1 MKRKIILFVL
11 SSLITQGI
19 VAQKSALTG
28 QNNSYEITWKQDLK
42 INSVSVL
49 NFENCYYKPD
59 QLLPYFSVTLPLT
72 GNYAGYRA
80 ELMNEK
86 YETIDYSA
94 KNIPENIQITVV
106 PSFYKGK
113 ASAYIEFIPVRKSP
127 VSGKAERLVSF
138 EIKLIKDVS
147 ATFHSTATTQ
157 RTYAANSVLSSGDWY
172 KISVT
177 EEGVYQLTYDFL
189 KNKLSMDL
197 SSSSPANFRLFGNG
211 GGILPLLNSDFRYDD
226 LQENAVYVYDGGTV
240 GKWDDQDY
248 VLFYGQSPV
257 QWSYNTTQNRFTHQ
271 ANYYS
276 DSTFYFVTVNGG
288 TGNTKR
294 IQQTASL
301 NVSPDFVV
309 NSFDDYQAHELDKTN
324 FIKSGRNFYGEAF
337 DINTTQTFN
346 FTFPNVLQQDVLF
359 KTNYAAHSPGV
370 TSSVSARYQS
380 QNLFSG
386 TFSTGVVYT
395 DDYAAERTGT
405 TTFIPSAGDNI
416 SITYSFIAGNSSCIG
431 YLDYIELQA
440 RRALTFANTNN
451 MDQMFFRDL
460 NSTGSGK
467 TAQFNIASAPA
478 NMVVWNVTDRINVKQ
493 QILNNGSF
501 IAASDSLQQY
511 VAFGGTNFFNAGAV
525 GRIDNQNLH
534 ALSQAD
540 MIIVTHPLFESEA
553 NRIADMHRTQ
563 DNLSVHVERTD
574 QIYNEFSSG
583 AQDISGI
590 RDFLKMFYDRGINNG
605 TEPRYLLLFGD
616 GSYDNKYRL
625 ANNSNFIP
633 TFESVNSYSYL
644 SSFVADDFY
653 GLMDDNEGLCDAS
666 EQIDIGVGR
675 FVVQTTE
682 EAKTVVDKTISYTSL
697 PEQTNCCDGGG
708 GTLGDWRNVLT
719 FVADDED
726 GMMHVGPAE
735 SISNYVKS
743 NHGVYNIDKIYL
755 DAYKQISTPAG
766 QRYPDVN
773 DAINK
778 RINKGTL
785 IMNYVGHGGETGWA
799 EERVLTND
807 DINSWSNINKLSVF
821 ITATCEF
828 SRWDDPAR
836 VSSGEKILLSSAG
849 GGVALFSTTRL
860 VFASSNAVL
869 NTSLIKHMFDDP
881 EPRLG
886 DIMVASK
893 NDPGNLNLNT
903 RNFSLLGDPAIRLH
917 YPKFNIEATS
927 VNAQP
932 LVALNDTLSALSKVT
947 IGGKI
952 TKGGQLQSDF
962 NGFIYPT
969 VYDKYSNIPMLR
981 NDAASPN
988 LTFQL
993 QKNILYKGKAT
1004 VKNGEWSFTFIVPKD
1019 ISYQFG
1025 LGKLSFYA
1033 ENSIED
1039 GSGYYDSIVV
1049 GGSSGNIINDV
1060 VGPTLKLYMNDD
1072 RFVFGGTTNDK
1083 PVIVSYLSDSTGIN
1097 TVGNGVGHDIT
1108 AVLDS
1113 KTDPVYVLNDY
1124 YEGDLDSY
1132 TSGKISYP
1140 LSKLSEGRHTLKV
1153 KAWDILNNS
1162 SESYTEFV
1170 VASDASLALK
1180 HVLNYPNPFTTHTEF
1195 SFEYNKP
1202 CEDLDVQIQIFT
1214 ISGKL
1219 IKTISKKVLSPGTR
1233 IDDITW
1239 DGRDD
1244 FGDRIGRG
1252 VYVYRV
1258 KLKTPDETASLTEKL
1273 VILK

>member
-1 MKRKIILFVL
+1 MKRRTTLFILLL
-11 SSLITQGI
+11 S
-19 VAQKSALTG
+19 VVCYANAQSGAKAK
-28 QNNSYEITWKQDLK
+28 QNDSYTITWKQDMKMNGSNRL
-42 INSVSVL
+42 S
-49 NFENCYYKPD
+49 FENCFYKSNQPF
-59 QLLPYFSVTLPLT
+59 PYFSVSVPVS
-72 GNYAGYRA
+72 GNPENYHA
-80 ELMNEK
+80 EIVNPQ
-86 YETIDYSA
+86 YESVDYSGDQ
-94 KNIPENIQITVV
+94 ITENITPVVV
-106 PSFYKGK
+106 PSYYKGK
-113 ASAYIEFIPVRKSP
+113 ASAYIEFIPVKKSAIT
-127 VSGKAERLVSF
+127 GKVDRLVSF
-138 EIKLIKDVS
+138 ELKLIQNIAASNRNAAS
-147 ATFHSTATTQ
+147 AQ

-177 EEGVYQLTYDFL
+177 DEGVYKLSYDFL
-189 KNKLSMDL
+189 KNRLNMDL
-197 SSSSPANFRLFGNG
+197 SSSSPSNFRLYGNG

-226 LQENAVYVYDGGTV
+226 LQENAIFVYDGGTA

-257 QWSYNTTQNRFTHQ
+257 QWSYNSSQNRFTHQ

-276 DSTFYFVTVNGG
+276 DSTFYFVTTNGG
-288 TGNTKR
+288 SGVPKR

-301 NVSPDFVV
+301 NISPDFVV
-309 NSFDDYQAHELDKTN
+309 NSFDDYQFHELDKIN
-324 FIKSGRNFYGEAF
+324 FVKSGRNFYGEAF
-337 DINTTQTFN
+337 DINPSQTFN
-346 FTFPNVLQQDVLF
+346 FSFPNILQQNVLF
-359 KTNYAAHSPGV
+359 KTVYAAHSPGV
-370 TSSVSARYQS
+370 TSSVGVRYQS
-380 QNLFSG
+380 QTLFSG
-386 TFSTGVVYT
+386 TYNTGVVYT

-416 SITYSFIAGNSSCIG
+416 AIAYTFTAGNSSCIG

-440 RRALTFANTNN
+440 RRALTFASTGNN
-451 MDQMFFRDL
+451 DQMFFRDL
-460 NSTGSGK
+460 NSTGTGK
-467 TAQFNIASAPA
+467 TAQFNISSAPQ
-478 NMVVWNVTDRINVKQ
+478 NMVVWNITDRINVRQ
-493 QILNNGSF
+493 QQLNNGTF
-501 IAASDSLQQY
+501 IAAADSLQQY
-511 VAFGGTNFFNAGAV
+511 VAFGGNSFYSAGAI

-534 ALSQAD
+534 ALPQAD

-553 NRIADMHRTQ
+553 NRLADMHRTQ
-563 DNLSVHVERTD
+563 DNFTVHVVRTD
-574 QIYNEFSSG
+574 VIYNEYSSG
-583 AQDISGI
+583 AQDIAGI
-590 RDFLKMFYDRGINNG
+590 RDFVKMFYDRGIGNG
-605 TEPRYLLLFGD
+605 TEPKYLLLFGD
-616 GSYDNKYRL
+616 GSYDNKYRS
-625 ANNSNFIP
+625 ANNTNFIP
-633 TFESVNSYSYL
+633 TFESENSYSYL

-653 GLMDDNEGLCDAS
+653 GLMDDNEGLCNAS
-666 EQIDIGVGR
+666 EKIDIGVGR
-675 FVVQTTE
+675 FVAQTTAD
-682 EAKTVVDKTISYTSL
+682 AKTMVDKTISYTSL
-697 PEQTNCCDGGG
+697 PQQGNCCDGSG

-735 SISNYVKS
+735 SFANYIRD
-743 NHGVYNIDKIYL
+743 NHRIYNIDKIYL
-755 DAYKQISTPAG
+755 DAYRQVSTPAG

-773 DAINK
+773 DAIDK
-778 RINKGTL
+778 RVNKGTL

-807 DINSWSNINKLSVF
+807 DINSWTNINKLAVF

-836 VSSGEKILLSSAG
+836 ISSGEKILLSSTG

-869 NTSLIKHMFDDP
+869 NMSLIKHMFDDP
-881 EPRLG
+881 QPRLG
-886 DIMVASK
+886 DVMVASK

-917 YPKFNIEATS
+917 YPKFNIQATT

-932 LVALNDTLSALSKVT
+932 LTALNDTLSALSKVT
-947 IGGKI
+947 IGGII

-969 VYDKYSNIPMLR
+969 VYDKVSNIPMLR
-981 NDAASPN
+981 NDAASPSY
-988 LTFQL
+988 TFQL

-1004 VKNGEWSFTFIVPKD
+1004 VKNGQWSFTFIVPKD
-1019 ISYQFG
+1019 ISYQYG

-1033 ENSIED
+1033 ENSVED
-1039 GSGYYDSIVV
+1039 GAGYYDSIVV
-1049 GGSSGNIINDV
+1049 GGSSGNIISDV
-1060 VGPTLKLYMNDD
+1060 DGPTLKLYLNDD

-1083 PVIVSYLSDSTGIN
+1083 PVIVCYLSDSTGIN

-1132 TSGKISYP
+1132 SSGKISYP

-1202 CEDLDVQIQIFT
+1202 CENLDVQIQIFT

-1219 IKTISKKVLSPGTR
+1219 VKTITRKVLTPGTR
-1233 IDDITW
+1233 IDDIAW

>member
-1 MKRKIILFVL
+1 
-11 SSLITQGI
+11 
-19 VAQKSALTG
+19 
-28 QNNSYEITWKQDLK
+28 
-42 INSVSVL
+42 
-49 NFENCYYKPD
+49 
-59 QLLPYFSVTLPLT
+59 
-72 GNYAGYRA
+72 
-80 ELMNEK
+80 
-86 YETIDYSA
+86 
-94 KNIPENIQITVV
+94 
-106 PSFYKGK
+106 
-113 ASAYIEFIPVRKSP
+113 
-127 VSGKAERLVSF
+127 
-138 EIKLIKDVS
+138 
-147 ATFHSTATTQ
+147 
-157 RTYAANSVLSSGDWY
+157 
-172 KISVT
+172 
-177 EEGVYQLTYDFL
+177 
-189 KNKLSMDL
+189 
-197 SSSSPANFRLFGNG
+197 
-211 GGILPLLNSDFRYDD
+211 
-226 LQENAVYVYDGGTV
+226 
-240 GKWDDQDY
+240 
-248 VLFYGQSPV
+248 
-257 QWSYNTTQNRFTHQ
+257 
-271 ANYYS
+271 
-276 DSTFYFVTVNGG
+276 
-288 TGNTKR
+288 
-294 IQQTASL
+294 
-301 NVSPDFVV
+301 
-309 NSFDDYQAHELDKTN
+309 
-324 FIKSGRNFYGEAF
+324 
-337 DINTTQTFN
+337 
-346 FTFPNVLQQDVLF
+346 
-359 KTNYAAHSPGV
+359 
-370 TSSVSARYQS
+370 
-380 QNLFSG
+380 
-386 TFSTGVVYT
+386 
-395 DDYAAERTGT
+395 
-405 TTFIPSAGDNI
+405 
-416 SITYSFIAGNSSCIG
+416 
-431 YLDYIELQA
+431 
-440 RRALTFANTNN
+440 
-451 MDQMFFRDL
+451 
-460 NSTGSGK
+460 
-467 TAQFNIASAPA
+467 
-478 NMVVWNVTDRINVKQ
+478 
-493 QILNNGSF
+493 
-501 IAASDSLQQY
+501 
-511 VAFGGTNFFNAGAV
+511 
-525 GRIDNQNLH
+525 
-534 ALSQAD
+534 
-540 MIIVTHPLFESEA
+540 
-553 NRIADMHRTQ
+553 
-563 DNLSVHVERTD
+563 
-574 QIYNEFSSG
+574 
-583 AQDISGI
+583 
-590 RDFLKMFYDRGINNG
+590 
-605 TEPRYLLLFGD
+605 
-616 GSYDNKYRL
+616 
-625 ANNSNFIP
+625 
-633 TFESVNSYSYL
+633 
-644 SSFVADDFY
+644 
-653 GLMDDNEGLCDAS
+653 
-666 EQIDIGVGR
+666 
-675 FVVQTTE
+675 
-682 EAKTVVDKTISYTSL
+682 
-697 PEQTNCCDGGG
+697 
-708 GTLGDWRNVLT
+708 
-719 FVADDED
+719 
-726 GMMHVGPAE
+726 
-735 SISNYVKS
+735 
-743 NHGVYNIDKIYL
+743 
-755 DAYKQISTPAG
+755 
-766 QRYPDVN
+766 
-773 DAINK
+773 
-778 RINKGTL
+778 
-785 IMNYVGHGGETGWA
+785 MNYVGHGGETGWA

-860 VFASSNAVL
+860 VSASSNAVL
-869 NTSLIKHMFDDP
+869 NMSLIKHMFDDP

-947 IGGKI
+947 IGGRI

-1019 ISYQFG
+1019 ISYQYG

-1060 VGPTLKLYMNDD
+1060 AGPMLKLYMNDD

-1083 PVIVSYLSDSTGIN
+1083 PVIVCYLSDSTGIN

-1132 TSGKISYP
+1132 SSGKISYP

-1219 IKTISKKVLSPGTR
+1219 VKTISKKVLTPGTR